1 MKKYNLIAAAVF
13 ALVGVGMIVSIRGF
27 EYNGLSEIGAGFWPR
42 VLGVLM
48 ILLSAAYAVET
59 LCGKEEPVSIDFKS
73 EGLRRVYGM
82 CGILLVFAIL
92 IKVLGFFC
100 GAAFFIP
107 SCMWVFGERNKK
119 KIFVITAGVLLF
131 VYVVFVALLQ
141 IGLPRGFLM

>member
-42 VLGVLM
+42 VLGALM

-59 LCGKEEPVSIDFKS
+59 LCDKEEPVFIDFKS

-82 CGILLVFAIL
+82 CGILMVFAVL

-100 GAAFFIP
+100 GVAFFIP
-107 SCMWVFGERNKK
+107 LCMWVFGERSKK
-119 KIFVITAGVLLF
+119 KIFIITAGVVLF
-131 VYVVFVALLQ
+131 VYAVFVVLLQ

>member
-42 VLGVLM
+42 VLGILM
-48 ILLSAAYAVET
+48 ILFSAAYAVET

-107 SCMWVFGERNKK
+107 SCMWVFGERSKK
-119 KIFVITAGVLLF
+119 KIFVITAGVVLF

>member
-59 LCGKEEPVSIDFKS
+59 LCGKEDPVSIDFKS

-107 SCMWVFGERNKK
+107 SCMWVFGERSKK
-119 KIFVITAGVLLF
+119 KIFVITAGVVLF

>member
-27 EYNGLSEIGAGFWPR
+27 EYNGLSEIGAEFWPR

-59 LCGKEEPVSIDFKS
+59 LRGKEEPVSIDFKS

-119 KIFVITAGVLLF
+119 KIFVITAGVVLF

>member
-59 LCGKEEPVSIDFKS
+59 LRGKEEPVSIDFKS

-119 KIFVITAGVLLF
+119 KIFVITAGVVLF